1 MSRHDSDKPIRELVL
16 ATHNPGKVR
25 EIAELMAP
33 HAVSVLSAG
42 ALGLPEPEETGTTFE
57 ENALIKAVASAIHS
71 GRPALSDDSGLVVPA
86 LGGDPGIYSARWAGP
101 GKDFDMA
108 MGLVWEK
115 LRERGAEANAEAY
128 FVCVLALCWPDGTT
142 ETYEGRVDGHLIF
155 PPRGANGFGY
165 DPMFIPDGYDQT
177 FGEMDPAAKHAM
189 SHRAIAFRKLV
200 ARHFGARG

>member
-1 MSRHDSDKPIRELVL
+1 MSRHDSDKPIRERGL

-101 GKDFDMA
+101 ERDFAAAMA
-108 MGLVWEK
+108 RVEETLADKGISD
-115 LRERGAEANAEAY
+115 EAGRRAHFA
-128 FVCVLALCWPDGTT
+128 CALALAWP
-142 ETYEGRVDGHLIF
+142 EIGRAHV
-155 PPRGANGFGY
+155 
-165 DPMFIPDGYDQT
+165 
-177 FGEMDPAAKHAM
+177 
-189 SHRAIAFRKLV
+189 
-200 ARHFGARG
+200 